1 MISSEQTLQGR
12 DQMDLQLVRWGC
24 WNSLAASLSDG
35 GKVDLT
41 STLRASGENFTVNVT
56 WNMGLLPAAVLEMA
70 QLALPNKWIP
80 AGTQF
85 G

>member
-1 MISSEQTLQGR
+1 MTTMISSEQTLQGR
-12 DQMDLQLVRWGC
+12 DQMDLQLVSSSRWGC

-35 GKVDLT
+35 GEVDLT

-70 QLALPNKWIP
+70 QLALPNK
-80 AGTQF
+80 
-85 G
+85 